1 MACSSAL
8 AQGSISEEIL
18 LNSRRGKDALT
29 EKVLYP
35 IIALKFATKS
45 LISSL
50 S

>member
-1 MACSSAL
+1 M

-18 LNSRRGKDALT
+18 LNSRGGKDALT

-35 IIALKFATKS
+35 IIALKFADKS
-45 LISSL
+45 LISSV